1 MPNYLCVVNEAGPAT
16 SGPTSNPN
24 VFINLTDTGGSFE
37 NTWFYAADGIQDQ
50 VLDVGIGA
58 ITGNKCADVAAVVPN
73 PGGIPYT
80 ERSSMVESLPIPPAS
95 ST

>member
-1 MPNYLCVVNEAGPAT
+1 
-16 SGPTSNPN
+16 
-24 VFINLTDTGGSFE
+24 
-37 NTWFYAADGIQDQ
+37 

-58 ITGNKCADVAAVVPN
+58 ITGNKCADVTAVVPN

-80 ERSSMVESLPIPPAS
+80 EISSMVESLPIPPAS